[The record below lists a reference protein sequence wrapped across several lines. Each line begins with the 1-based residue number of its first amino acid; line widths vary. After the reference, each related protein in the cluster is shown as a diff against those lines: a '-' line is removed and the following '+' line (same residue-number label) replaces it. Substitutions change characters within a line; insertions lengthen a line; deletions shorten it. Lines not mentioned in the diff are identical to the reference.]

1 MDDKT
6 QGTEQQDQLSDMSR
20 DELDAEIGR
29 LLGVYPVVR
38 FLDEREIEEDE
49 SCLLYGG
56 ACVCMRGVCKDILR
70 DGGSRTHR
78 VLMGDQVHRASAR
91 YVNVD
96 GKPGVLMCA
105 QPIDAVAGGL
115 LSEDLLYHDALSGA
129 YNRRFYE
136 DNLRNQ
142 HVFAGVAV
150 LDMDDFKLV
159 NDTLGHH
166 AGDVAIKTAVSAL
179 RSCIRS
185 SDMLV
190 RYGGDEFV
198 LVIPGISADVFARKL
213 HDMADKVAETPVPGY
228 ENINL
233 TVSVGGVLSEG
244 RTVEEAVR
252 QADGLMYKAKG
263 RKNLVITDSDD
274 LDSCEF
280 HKPLLLM
287 VDDSEMNRVI
297 LSEMLKDQYEIL
309 EADCGEAGIAC
320 LEQHGGGISIVL
332 LDIVM
337 PGVDGFD
344 VLSLMS
350 RNGWIADIPV
360 IMISSEDS
368 DDSVLRAYELGASDY
383 IGRPFDSRIVRQR
396 VSNIMRLYTKQRR
409 LSAMLAQQFYERE
422 RESRML
428 VDIMGGAMELRNG
441 ESGPHVKHV
450 RKLTEMMLEHLMRKT
465 DRYRITSSDRSTIAA
480 ASTLHD
486 LGKLSIPDSILNKP
500 GKLTPEEFE
509 IMKTHTTIG
518 ADMLEGMVQYR
529 DSALVRAARDICR
542 WHHERY
548 DGSGYPDGLK
558 GEEIPI
564 SAQVVALV
572 DVYDALT
579 SDRVYKKA
587 FPHEKAMRMILN
599 GDCGAFNPLLID
611 CLIDLQDR
619 IIVEKDEQ
627 DSPPPISVNDEGAGK
642 SGSLIDEGRPDDE
655 NGPTRKG

>member
-1 MDDKT
+1 
-6 QGTEQQDQLSDMSR
+6 
-20 DELDAEIGR
+20 
-29 LLGVYPVVR
+29 
-38 FLDEREIEEDE
+38 
-49 SCLLYGG
+49 
-56 ACVCMRGVCKDILR
+56 
-70 DGGSRTHR
+70 
-78 VLMGDQVHRASAR
+78 
-91 YVNVD
+91 
-96 GKPGVLMCA
+96 MCA
-105 QPIDAVAGGL
+105 RPVDAAVGGM
-115 LSEDLLYHDALSGA
+115 LSEELLYHDALSGA

-150 LDMDDFKLV
+150 LDLDDFKLV

-166 AGDVAIKTAVSAL
+166 AGDVAIKTAVDVL

-213 HDMADKVAETPVPGY
+213 HDMGDKLAETPVPGY
-228 ENINL
+228 ESINL
-233 TVSVGGVLSEG
+233 TISIGGVLSEG

-274 LDSCEF
+274 LDPYEF
-280 HKPLLLM
+280 HKPLLLV
-287 VDDSEMNRVI
+287 VDDSEMNRLI
-297 LSEMLKDQYEIL
+297 LSEMLKDQYEII

-320 LEQHGGGISIVL
+320 LEQHGSGVSLVL

-350 RNGWIADIPV
+350 RNGWIDDIPV
-360 IMISSEDS
+360 IMISSENS
-368 DDSVLRAYELGASDY
+368 EDSVLRAYELGASDY
-383 IGRPFDSRIVRQR
+383 ISRPFDSRIVRQR

-409 LSAMLAQQFYERE
+409 LSTMLAQQFYERE

-441 ESGPHVKHV
+441 ESGPHVQHV

-465 DRYRITSSDRSTIAA
+465 DRYHISSSERSTIAA

-486 LGKLSIPDSILNKP
+486 LGKLSIPDNILNKP
-500 GKLTPEEFE
+500 GRLTPEEFE

-558 GEEIPI
+558 GEAIPI
-564 SAQVVALV
+564 SAQVVSLV

-587 FPHEKAMRMILN
+587 FSHEKTMHMILN

-619 IIVEKDEQ
+619 IVTEKDKQ
-627 DSPPPISVNDEGAGK
+627 GPPPPYFSE
-642 SGSLIDEGRPDDE
+642 
-655 NGPTRKG
+655 

>member
-6 QGTEQQDQLSDMSR
+6 QGTEQHDQLPDMSR
-20 DELDAEIGR
+20 DELEAEMGR

-38 FLDEREIEEDE
+38 FLDEDDIEEEE

-56 ACVCMRGVCKDILR
+56 ACVCVRGVCKDVLR
-70 DGGSRTHR
+70 NGGSRTHR

-105 QPIDAVAGGL
+105 QPVVAVASGM
-115 LSEDLLYHDALSGA
+115 LSEELLYHDALSGA

-150 LDMDDFKLV
+150 LDLDDFKLV

-166 AGDVAIKTAVSAL
+166 AGDVAIKTAVSVL

-185 SDMLV
+185 TDMLV

-213 HDMADKVAETPVPGY
+213 QDMGDKLAETPVPGY

-233 TVSVGGVLSEG
+233 TVSIGGVLSEG

-263 RKNLVITDSDD
+263 RKNFVITDSDN
-274 LDSCEF
+274 LDPFEF
-280 HKPLLLM
+280 HKPLLLV

-309 EADCGEAGIAC
+309 EADCGEAGIAR
-320 LEQHGGGISIVL
+320 LEQHGSGISIVL

-337 PGVDGFD
+337 PGADGFD
-344 VLSLMS
+344 VLSCMS
-350 RNGWIADIPV
+350 RNGWIDDIPV

-383 IGRPFDSRIVRQR
+383 ISRPFDKRIVRQR

-409 LSAMLAQQFYERE
+409 LSTMLAQQFYERE

-441 ESGPHVKHV
+441 ESGPHVQHV
-450 RKLTEMMLEHLMRKT
+450 RKLTEMMLEHLMRKA
-465 DRYRITSSDRSTIAA
+465 DRYHITSSDRATIAA

-486 LGKLSIPDSILNKP
+486 LGKLSIPDGILNKP
-500 GKLTPEEFE
+500 GRLTSEEFE

-548 DGSGYPDGLK
+548 DGGGYPDGLK

-564 SAQVVALV
+564 SAQVVSLV

-587 FPHEKAMRMILN
+587 FPHEKAMHMILN
-599 GDCGAFNPLLID
+599 GECGAFNPLLID

-619 IIVEKDEQ
+619 IVVEKDEE
-627 DSPPPISVNDEGAGK
+627 DPPPPYFSE
-642 SGSLIDEGRPDDE
+642 
-655 NGPTRKG
+655 

>member
-1 MDDKT
+1 
-6 QGTEQQDQLSDMSR
+6 
-20 DELDAEIGR
+20 
-29 LLGVYPVVR
+29 
-38 FLDEREIEEDE
+38 
-49 SCLLYGG
+49 
-56 ACVCMRGVCKDILR
+56 
-70 DGGSRTHR
+70 
-78 VLMGDQVHRASAR
+78 
-91 YVNVD
+91 
-96 GKPGVLMCA
+96 MCA
-105 QPIDAVAGGL
+105 RPVDAVVGGM
-115 LSEDLLYHDALSGA
+115 LSQELLYHDALSGA

-150 LDMDDFKLV
+150 LDLDDFKLV

-166 AGDVAIKTAVSAL
+166 AGDVAIKTAVDVL
-179 RSCIRS
+179 RGCIRS

-198 LVIPGISADVFARKL
+198 LVVPGISADVFARKL
-213 HDMADKVAETPVPGY
+213 HDMGDKLAETPVPGY
-228 ENINL
+228 ESINL
-233 TVSVGGVLSEG
+233 TISIGGVLSEG
-244 RTVEEAVR
+244 RTVEEAVH

-274 LDSCEF
+274 LDPYEF
-280 HKPLLLM
+280 HKPLLLV
-287 VDDSEMNRVI
+287 VDDSEMNRLI
-297 LSEMLKDQYEIL
+297 LSEMLKDQYEII

-320 LEQHGGGISIVL
+320 LEQHGSGVSLVL

-350 RNGWIADIPV
+350 RNGWIDDIPV

-368 DDSVLRAYELGASDY
+368 DDTVLRAYELGASDY
-383 IGRPFDSRIVRQR
+383 ISRPFDSRIVRQR

-409 LSAMLAQQFYERE
+409 LSTMLAQQFYERE

-441 ESGPHVKHV
+441 ESGPHVQHV

-465 DRYRITSSDRSTIAA
+465 DRYHISSSERSTIAA

-486 LGKLSIPDSILNKP
+486 LGKLSIPDNILNKP
-500 GKLTPEEFE
+500 GRLTSEEFE

-587 FPHEKAMRMILN
+587 FPHEKAMHMILN

-619 IIVEKDEQ
+619 IVVEKDEQ
-627 DSPPPISVNDEGAGK
+627 DPPPPYFSE
-642 SGSLIDEGRPDDE
+642 
-655 NGPTRKG
+655 

>member
-115 LSEDLLYHDALSGA
+115 LSEELLYHDALSGA

-150 LDMDDFKLV
+150 LDLDDFKLV

-213 HDMADKVAETPVPGY
+213 HDMADKLAETSVPGY

-244 RTVEEAVR
+244 HTVEEAVR

-263 RKNLVITDSDD
+263 RKNFVITDSDD
-274 LDSCEF
+274 FDSYEF
-280 HKPLLLM
+280 HKPLLLV

-297 LSEMLKDQYEIL
+297 LSEMLKDQYDIL

-350 RNGWIADIPV
+350 RNGWIDDIPV

-368 DDSVLRAYELGASDY
+368 DNSVLRAYELGASDY

-465 DRYRITSSDRSTIAA
+465 DRYHITSSDRSTIAA

-500 GKLTPEEFE
+500 GRLTPEEFE

-587 FPHEKAMRMILN
+587 FPHEKAMHMILD

-619 IIVEKDEQ
+619 IVAEKDEQ
-627 DSPPPISVNDEGAGK
+627 DSPPPYFGE
-642 SGSLIDEGRPDDE
+642 
-655 NGPTRKG
+655 

>member
-1 MDDKT
+1 MADKT
-6 QGTEQQDQLSDMSR
+6 QGTEQHDQLPDMSR
-20 DELDAEIGR
+20 DELEAEMGR

-38 FLDEREIEEDE
+38 FLDEDDIEEEE

-56 ACVCMRGVCKDILR
+56 ACVCVRGVCKDVLR
-70 DGGSRTHR
+70 NGGSRTHR

-105 QPIDAVAGGL
+105 QPVVAVASGM
-115 LSEDLLYHDALSGA
+115 LSEELLYHDALSGA

-150 LDMDDFKLV
+150 LDLDDFKLV

-166 AGDVAIKTAVSAL
+166 AGDVAIKTAVSVL

-185 SDMLV
+185 TDMLV

-213 HDMADKVAETPVPGY
+213 QDMGDKLAETPVPGY

-233 TVSVGGVLSEG
+233 TVSIGGVLSEG

-263 RKNLVITDSDD
+263 RKNFVITDSDN
-274 LDSCEF
+274 LDPFEF
-280 HKPLLLM
+280 HKPLLLV

-309 EADCGEAGIAC
+309 EADCGEAGIAR
-320 LEQHGGGISIVL
+320 LEQHGSGISIVL

-337 PGVDGFD
+337 PGADGFD
-344 VLSLMS
+344 VLSCMS
-350 RNGWIADIPV
+350 RNGWIDDIPV
-360 IMISSEDS
+360 IMMSSEDS

-383 IGRPFDSRIVRQR
+383 ISRPFDKRIVRQR

-409 LSAMLAQQFYERE
+409 LSTMLAQQFYERE

-441 ESGPHVKHV
+441 ESGPHVQHV

-465 DRYRITSSDRSTIAA
+465 DRYHITSSDRATIAA

-486 LGKLSIPDSILNKP
+486 LGKLSIPDGILNKP
-500 GKLTPEEFE
+500 GRLTSEEFE

-548 DGSGYPDGLK
+548 DGGGYPDGLK

-564 SAQVVALV
+564 SAQVVSLV

-587 FPHEKAMRMILN
+587 FPHEKAMHMILN
-599 GDCGAFNPLLID
+599 GECGAFNPLLID

-619 IIVEKDEQ
+619 IVAEKDEE
-627 DSPPPISVNDEGAGK
+627 DPPPPYFSE
-642 SGSLIDEGRPDDE
+642 
-655 NGPTRKG
+655 

>member
-6 QGTEQQDQLSDMSR
+6 QGTEQHDQLPDMSR
-20 DELDAEIGR
+20 DELEAEMGR

-38 FLDEREIEEDE
+38 FLDEDDIEEEE

-56 ACVCMRGVCKDILR
+56 ACVCVRGVCKDVLR
-70 DGGSRTHR
+70 NGGSRTHR

-105 QPIDAVAGGL
+105 QPVDAVASGM
-115 LSEDLLYHDALSGA
+115 LSEELLYHDALSGA

-150 LDMDDFKLV
+150 LDLDDFKLV

-166 AGDVAIKTAVSAL
+166 AGDVAIKTAVSVL

-185 SDMLV
+185 TDMLV

-213 HDMADKVAETPVPGY
+213 QDMGDKLAETPVPGY

-233 TVSVGGVLSEG
+233 TVSIGGALSEG

-263 RKNLVITDSDD
+263 RKNFVITDSDN
-274 LDSCEF
+274 LDPFEF
-280 HKPLLLM
+280 HKPLLLV

-309 EADCGEAGIAC
+309 EADCGEAGIAR
-320 LEQHGGGISIVL
+320 LEQHGSGISIVL

-337 PGVDGFD
+337 PGADGFD
-344 VLSLMS
+344 VLSCMS
-350 RNGWIADIPV
+350 RNGWIDDIPV

-383 IGRPFDSRIVRQR
+383 ISRPFDKRIVRQR

-409 LSAMLAQQFYERE
+409 LSTMLAQQFYERE

-441 ESGPHVKHV
+441 ESGPHVQHV

-465 DRYRITSSDRSTIAA
+465 DRYHITSSDRATIAA

-486 LGKLSIPDSILNKP
+486 LGKLSIPDDILNKP
-500 GKLTPEEFE
+500 GRLTPEEFE

-548 DGSGYPDGLK
+548 DGGGYPDGLK

-587 FPHEKAMRMILN
+587 FSHEKAMHMILN
-599 GDCGAFNPLLID
+599 GECGAFNPLLID

-619 IIVEKDEQ
+619 IVAEKDEE
-627 DSPPPISVNDEGAGK
+627 DPPPPISVNDERREREGA
-642 SGSLIDEGRPDDE
+642 
-655 NGPTRKG
+655 

>member
-6 QGTEQQDQLSDMSR
+6 QGTEQHDQLPDMSR
-20 DELDAEIGR
+20 DELEAEMGR

-38 FLDEREIEEDE
+38 FLDEDDIEEEE

-56 ACVCMRGVCKDILR
+56 ACVCVRGVCKDVLR
-70 DGGSRTHR
+70 NGGSRTHR

-105 QPIDAVAGGL
+105 QPVDAVASGM
-115 LSEDLLYHDALSGA
+115 LSEELLYHDALSGA

-150 LDMDDFKLV
+150 LDLDDFKLV

-166 AGDVAIKTAVSAL
+166 AGDVAIKTAVSVL

-185 SDMLV
+185 TDMLV

-213 HDMADKVAETPVPGY
+213 QDMGDKLAETPVPGY

-233 TVSVGGVLSEG
+233 TVSIGGVLSEG

-263 RKNLVITDSDD
+263 RKNFVITDSDN
-274 LDSCEF
+274 LDPFEF
-280 HKPLLLM
+280 HKPLLLV

-309 EADCGEAGIAC
+309 EADCGEAGIAR
-320 LEQHGGGISIVL
+320 LEQHGSGISIVL

-337 PGVDGFD
+337 PGADGFD
-344 VLSLMS
+344 VLSCMS
-350 RNGWIADIPV
+350 RNGWIDDIPV

-383 IGRPFDSRIVRQR
+383 ISRPFDKRIVRQR

-409 LSAMLAQQFYERE
+409 LSTMLAQQFYEGE

-441 ESGPHVKHV
+441 ESGPHVQHV

-465 DRYRITSSDRSTIAA
+465 DRYHITSSDRATIAA

-486 LGKLSIPDSILNKP
+486 LGKLSIPDDILNKP
-500 GKLTPEEFE
+500 GRLTPEEFE

-548 DGSGYPDGLK
+548 DGGGYPDGLK

-587 FPHEKAMRMILN
+587 FSHEKAMHMILN
-599 GDCGAFNPLLID
+599 GECGAFNPLLID

-619 IIVEKDEQ
+619 IVAEKDEE
-627 DSPPPISVNDEGAGK
+627 DPPPPYFSE
-642 SGSLIDEGRPDDE
+642 
-655 NGPTRKG
+655 

>member
-6 QGTEQQDQLSDMSR
+6 QGTEQHDQLPDMSR
-20 DELDAEIGR
+20 DELEAEMGR

-38 FLDEREIEEDE
+38 FLDEDDIEEEE

-56 ACVCMRGVCKDILR
+56 ACVCVRGVCKDVLR
-70 DGGSRTHR
+70 NGGSRTHR

-105 QPIDAVAGGL
+105 QPVDAVASGM
-115 LSEDLLYHDALSGA
+115 LSEELLYHDALSGA

-150 LDMDDFKLV
+150 LDLDDFKLV

-166 AGDVAIKTAVSAL
+166 AGDVAIKTAVSVL

-185 SDMLV
+185 TDMLV

-213 HDMADKVAETPVPGY
+213 QDMGDKLAETPVPGY
-228 ENINL
+228 ESINL
-233 TVSVGGVLSEG
+233 TVSIGGVLSEG

-263 RKNLVITDSDD
+263 RKNFVITDSDN
-274 LDSCEF
+274 LDPFEF
-280 HKPLLLM
+280 HKPLLLV

-309 EADCGEAGIAC
+309 EADCGEAGIAR
-320 LEQHGGGISIVL
+320 LEQHGSGISIVL

-337 PGVDGFD
+337 PGADGFD
-344 VLSLMS
+344 VLSCMS
-350 RNGWIADIPV
+350 RNGWIDDIPV

-383 IGRPFDSRIVRQR
+383 ISRPFDKRIVRQR

-409 LSAMLAQQFYERE
+409 LSTMLAQQFYERE

-441 ESGPHVKHV
+441 ESGPHVQHV

-465 DRYRITSSDRSTIAA
+465 DRYHITSSDRATIAA

-486 LGKLSIPDSILNKP
+486 LGKLSIPDDILNKP
-500 GKLTPEEFE
+500 GRLTPEEFE

-548 DGSGYPDGLK
+548 DGGGYPDGLK

-564 SAQVVALV
+564 SAQVVSLV

-587 FPHEKAMRMILN
+587 FPHEKAMHMILN
-599 GDCGAFNPLLID
+599 GECGAFNPLLID

-619 IIVEKDEQ
+619 IVVEKDEQ
-627 DSPPPISVNDEGAGK
+627 DPPPPYFSE
-642 SGSLIDEGRPDDE
+642 
-655 NGPTRKG
+655 

>member
-6 QGTEQQDQLSDMSR
+6 QGTERQDQLSDMSR

-159 NDTLGHH
+159 NDTLGHY

-233 TVSVGGVLSEG
+233 TVSIGGVLSEG

-274 LDSCEF
+274 LDSYEF
-280 HKPLLLM
+280 HKPLLLV

-500 GKLTPEEFE
+500 GRLTPEEFE

-529 DSALVRAARDICR
+529 DSALVRTARDICR

-587 FPHEKAMRMILN
+587 FSHEKAMHMILN